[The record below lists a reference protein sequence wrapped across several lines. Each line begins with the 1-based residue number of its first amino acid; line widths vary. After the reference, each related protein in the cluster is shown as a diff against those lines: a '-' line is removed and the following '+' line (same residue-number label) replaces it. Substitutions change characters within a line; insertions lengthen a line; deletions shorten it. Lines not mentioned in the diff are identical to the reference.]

1 MCISE
6 VDDSVNGISRHDA
19 IRMYV
24 STACTPRDAMSDRVG
39 GGGEL
44 PAF

>member
-1 MCISE
+1 MSE
-6 VDDSVNGISRHDA
+6 ADDSVNGISRRDT
-19 IRMYV
+19 ICMFV
-24 STACTPRDAMSDRVG
+24 SGACTAPDALSDRVG